1 MNILNFG
8 KERSEII
15 EIVLGEYYK
24 NFDRDVNVYLIS
36 TEDEEKIKTM
46 VEKEWYGWD
55 CFQEKMK
62 EITFIFSEI
71 KANRIKKI
79 YFIENIRGK
88 GIFKYLYIKDK
99 NIIIELCKE

>member
-15 EIVLGEYYK
+15 KIVLGDYYK

-36 TEDEEKIKTM
+36 IEDEQKIKTM

-62 EITFIFSEI
+62 EITFIFSEL
-71 KANRIKKI
+71 KTNKIKKN
-79 YFIENIRGK
+79 YFVENIRDE
-88 GIFKYLYIKDK
+88 GIFKYIYIKDDK
-99 NIIIELCKE
+99 KIIELCKK